1 LSWTWVVPEL
11 AAVPVLRTVTVQVP
25 LGGEVG
31 PAFCCATNGDP
42 PSLTDMI
49 MSTADGAPEAD
60 AGVSPMA
67 KWTTHMEPAANTRTA
82 AFVQAR

>member
-1 LSWTWVVPEL
+1 MVPEL

-49 MSTADGAPEAD
+49 MSTADDVPEAD
-60 AGVSPMA
+60 AGVSPTANCTAHMA
-67 KWTTHMEPAANTRTA
+67 ICSNTRTA
-82 AFVQAR
+82 AFVRAR